1 MSPRAD
7 GLFVFDKLRPK
18 HVSLTFSLIAQGS
31 LLLRSPLLRRLK
43 SQLQD
48 LKARTAV
55 NAESLEVPSE
65 DRQSKEIFRDQ
76 NPVERYY
83 EHRIKTAP
91 RVFSRFALQSRS
103 LAIRDIFAR
112 AATKGR
118 HDLND
123 LLVTLEARADGETSE
138 SDRTSF
144 EAQYDAEILL
154 TLADLLS
161 NTARSDIDTHAA
173 VQIYDLVYSRQS
185 MEVFQDHHKL
195 QYVEALNEIG
205 RYDDVDSRAAKFS
218 LGELVPLQ
226 HELLNIQSIRR
237 TGSSS
242 DWLIAMNDLYASL
255 DMSQIQ
261 VTNDDETV
269 PLLDR
274 LKSHASLSL
283 DGPKVSVIMPT
294 FSPGSGIW
302 TALRSILEQ
311 TWKNI
316 EVIVVDDASPQE
328 YQDLFSKL
336 EELDPRIQV
345 IRQPENAGAYVA
357 RNAGLALATGAYV
370 TTHDDDDW
378 SHPDKIATQVS
389 ALERQDSV
397 VATTSAHI
405 RTTQDMDFQRVNI
418 HARYLQM
425 NYSSLMFRKS
435 ITADIGPWDTVN
447 RGGDSEFLNRVIEN
461 YGSEHVLEL
470 MDKPLSFS
478 RIWAGS
484 LTSGEM
490 SRGFFANSR
499 LLYRWAFRQWHWD
512 MAKVGQ
518 KPVRKLNEGRPFAAP
533 TTFEPGDR
541 KKDLGLFDVIYVTDF
556 FRQSKFVDF
565 VINDIE
571 TLEEYGLRVGFLH
584 LSSPQTDRPAGF
596 PPRLFGLQHARRI
609 TQVSHDDIAETKL
622 MIVYDASIGMFL
634 DELKSS
640 VTSRRGIVV
649 DHELPTLSGAE
660 KRKPTLIGQT
670 LRYLD
675 IAFGSTF
682 QAVGTSTAQQD
693 PLRRGLPNGRLL
705 PDEMVWRTHVRGRPG
720 VISPPRSA
728 PMVGFHSYGNIYRWP
743 TNENEFFKTYV
754 SDDYGTRLYGQLDGA
769 REKFGSQILRDV
781 ELVSLNQMDESEF
794 LRSID
799 FWVYCPHYRLLD
811 QVWGPVLSAMQAGK
825 VVVLPARL
833 KPIYGG
839 GAVYANAHQVGHVVS
854 HLTKHPDLYV
864 KQAEQGQKLVSAN
877 FSREQLR
884 VRIEY
889 LIASRLS

>member
-65 DRQSKEIFRDQ
+65 GRQSKEIFRDQ

-91 RVFSRFALQSRS
+91 RAFSRFALQSRS

-112 AATKGR
+112 AATQGR

-123 LLVTLEARADGETSE
+123 LLATLEARADGETSE

-185 MEVFQDHHKL
+185 MEVFQDHHKM

-218 LGELVPLQ
+218 FGELVPLQ

-261 VTNDDETV
+261 ITNDDETV

-283 DGPKVSVIMPT
+283 DGPKVSVIMPA

-389 ALERQDSV
+389 ALERHDSV

-405 RTTQDMDFQRVNI
+405 RTTQDMDFQRVNMY
-418 HARYLQM
+418 ARYLQM
-425 NYSSLMFRKS
+425 NYSSLMFRRS
-435 ITADIGPWDTVN
+435 ITTDIGPWDTVN
-447 RGGDSEFLNRVIEN
+447 RGGDSEFLNRVIES

-478 RIWAGS
+478 RVWAGS

-490 SRGFFANSR
+490 SRGYFANSR

-512 MAKVGQ
+512 LAKVGQ
-518 KPVRKLNEGRPFAAP
+518 KPIRKLHEPRPFAAP

-541 KKDLGLFDVIYVTDF
+541 IKDLGLFDVIYVTDF
-556 FRQSKFVDF
+556 FRQSKFVNF
-565 VINDIE
+565 VMRDIE
-571 TLEEYGLRVGFLH
+571 TLEEHGLRVGFMH

-596 PPRLFGLQHARRI
+596 PPRLFELQREGRI
-609 TQVSHDDIAETKL
+609 VQVSHDDIAETKL
-622 MIVYDASIGMFL
+622 TVVYDSAIGMFL
-634 DELKSS
+634 DELRSS
-640 VTSRRGIVV
+640 VKSRRSIIV
-649 DHELPTLSGAE
+649 DHELPTLARAE
-660 KRKPTLIGQT
+660 ERSPTLMSQSI
-670 LRYLD
+670 RHLD
-675 IAFGSTF
+675 KVFETTF
-682 QAVGTSTAQQD
+682 EAVGATTYDQ
-693 PLRRGLPNGRLL
+693 GRVRSRL
-705 PDEMVWRTHVRGRPG
+705 PDVRVLADMMTWHTHLRQKPG
-720 VISPPRSA
+720 IIETPKLTPV
-728 PMVGFHSYGNIYRWP
+728 VGFHSYGNVYRWP
-743 TNENEFFKTYV
+743 TNKEDFSKVYI
-754 SDDYGTRLYGQLDGA
+754 SDDYQTRFFGQLA
-769 REKFGSQILRDV
+769 PAHEKFGEKLLSQVDLVGVDDQD
-781 ELVSLNQMDESEF
+781 ELEF
-794 LRSID
+794 LKSLD
-799 FWVYCPHYRLLD
+799 FWIYCPHNRLED
-811 QVWGPVLSAMQAGK
+811 QVWEPVLSAMLAGK
-825 VVVLPARL
+825 VVVLPERL
-833 KPIYGG
+833 EPIYGSAAIYPG
-839 GAVYANAHQVGHVVS
+839 LSGITEAVQQLSSDRTAYIVQAKRGQNFVEATYTGR
-854 HLTKHPDLYV
+854 HLIERV
-864 KQAEQGQKLVSAN
+864 
-877 FSREQLR
+877 EQLTR
-884 VRIEY
+884 
-889 LIASRLS
+889 ST